1 MWLLPHLGELVM
13 LGPLGDAL
21 RTLASVDAL
30 HLDARCCAG
39 LWLLRAG
46 RGRRARERR
55 GLAVRGS
62 RAPYWLPC

>member
-30 HLDARCCAG
+30 HLNARCCAG
-39 LWLLRAG
+39 LWLLAAAAALESVAG
-46 RGRRARERR
+46 
-55 GLAVRGS
+55 
-62 RAPYWLPC
+62 WL

>member
-30 HLDARCCAG
+30 HLELDARCCAG
-39 LWLLRAG
+39 LWLLAAAAALESVAG
-46 RGRRARERR
+46 
-55 GLAVRGS
+55 
-62 RAPYWLPC
+62 WL

>member
-39 LWLLRAG
+39 LWLLAAAAALESVAG
-46 RGRRARERR
+46 
-55 GLAVRGS
+55 
-62 RAPYWLPC
+62 WLPC